1 MQLTSGG
8 VLAVVAAA
16 LLLVG
21 IGGCAGG
28 AALEAERKLLR
39 AEAEAEAARKEKE
52 QRALKALR
60 ESEED
65 RERARRH
72 RRQQEEA
79 QHQRELRRLY
89 RDGEAPPAPAQ
100 QQGAPGDGAQRRAP
114 RTYAAAAGELC
125 TGNPC
130 ACIQPGMPPAA
141 VLQRA
146 GEPDDYRR
154 NSSGAV
160 WSYARERVIEQVS
173 FSGQFP
179 YEVTRLRC

>member
-1 MQLTSGG
+1 MQRALGG
-8 VLAVVAAA
+8 VLVVVAAV
-16 LLLVG
+16 LLLLS
-21 IGGCAGG
+21 GCAGG

-72 RRQQEEA
+72 RQQREEA
-79 QHQRELRRLY
+79 EHQRELRRLY
-89 RDGEAPPAPAQ
+89 RDGEAPPAPEQ
-100 QQGAPGDGAQRRAP
+100 QQRAPGDGAQRRAP
-114 RTYAAAAGELC
+114 RTYTGAAGELC

-130 ACIQPGMPPAA
+130 ACIHPGMPPVE

-146 GEPDDYRR
+146 GEPHHNQRTAG
-154 NSSGAV
+154 GAV
-160 WSYARERVIEQVS
+160 WSYALGGAVEQVS
-173 FSGQFP
+173 FSPRYP
-179 YEVTRLRC
+179 YEVQRLRC